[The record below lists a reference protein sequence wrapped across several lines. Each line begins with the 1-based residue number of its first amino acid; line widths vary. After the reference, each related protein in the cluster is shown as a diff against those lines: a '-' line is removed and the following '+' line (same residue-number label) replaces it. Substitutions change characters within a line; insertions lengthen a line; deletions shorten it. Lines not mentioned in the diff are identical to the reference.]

1 MKLIPLPAFQDNYLW
16 ALHDGQR
23 ALVVDPGGLQLEAIL
38 VTHRQL
44 SALPGAIRVCCTHE
58 YALSSLKFARAVE
71 PHNAELIHYTR
82 RCEELR
88 AQNLPIRQ

>member
-1 MKLIPLPAFQDNYLW
+1 MKLIPLPAFQENYI
-16 ALHDGQR
+16 A
-23 ALVVDPGGLQLEAIL
+23 P
-38 VTHRQL
+38 
-44 SALPGAIRVCCTHE
+44 RVCCTHE
-58 YALSSLKFARAVE
+58 YALSDLKFARAVE

>member
-1 MKLIPLPAFQDNYLW
+1 MKLIPLP
-16 ALHDGQR
+16 
-23 ALVVDPGGLQLEAIL
+23 IL
-38 VTHRQL
+38 DTHRQL
-44 SALPGAIRVCCTHE
+44 SDLLGTIRVCCTHE
-58 YALSSLKFARAVE
+58 YALSDLKFARAVE

>member
-23 ALVVDPGGLQLEAIL
+23 TLVVDPGGLQLEAIL
-38 VTHRQL
+38 VTARQL
-44 SALPGAIRVCCTHE
+44 SALPSTTWVCTHE
-58 YALSSLKFARAVE
+58 YALSDLKFARAVE